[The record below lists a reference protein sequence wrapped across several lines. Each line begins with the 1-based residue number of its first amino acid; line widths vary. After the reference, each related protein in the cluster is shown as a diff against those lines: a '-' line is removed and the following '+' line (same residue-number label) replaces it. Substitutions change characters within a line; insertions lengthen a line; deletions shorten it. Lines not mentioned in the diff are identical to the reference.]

1 MRIPAGLRLTSA
13 RVATRMQAVVCSGG
27 NDRRPATVA
36 PDTLCRCV
44 ISTVRSHDRAEPPG
58 RFTQYF
64 QRLAPRTKVA
74 TGCRMTAG
82 FGARLRKRRETQHID
97 LAAIAEQTKIKR
109 SLLEALERDDLSHWP
124 SGIFRRAWVRSYAQA
139 IGLDPDSTVREFV
152 EVHPDPEEIAAAEAM
167 AAAARQ
173 EVSHGGLRGLVG
185 AAIGSLSRR
194 MRAGAGDD
202 DVEVAPPM
210 PMSPPPQKA
219 AEAAQAPPDQPVTA
233 QEAPAPKPKPSP
245 APAPAPQFDL
255 PAIARLCT
263 RFGQASNAHDVQPLL
278 QEVASILDATGVIV
292 WLWNSSSAVLRP
304 ALVHGYSAGVVARLP
319 VVTRE
324 DDNPT
329 AASFRSGKIREI
341 ASEAGGSG
349 AVVLPLLLRA
359 KCVGVLAVEL
369 QPGAR
374 LTESARAV
382 ATILA
387 AALTQLVGRSNQ
399 TEAKPAAEKH
409 RRARQL
415 TPVRG
420 TA

>member
-1 MRIPAGLRLTSA
+1 M
-13 RVATRMQAVVCSGG
+13 
-27 NDRRPATVA
+27 
-36 PDTLCRCV
+36 
-44 ISTVRSHDRAEPPG
+44 
-58 RFTQYF
+58 
-64 QRLAPRTKVA
+64 
-74 TGCRMTAG
+74 TGG
-82 FGARLRKRRETQHID
+82 FGARMRKRRETQHID
-97 LAAIAEQTKIKR
+97 LTAIADQTKIKR

-139 IGLDPDSTVREFV
+139 IGLDPDSTVRDFL

-173 EVSHGGLRGLVG
+173 EASPAGLRGLVG

-194 MRAGAGDD
+194 MRGGAGDEEAEPPAAS
-202 DVEVAPPM
+202 VQSPPRKAPEAASPAKPGTVPKEPGTVPEEAGTVPQAAAPP
-210 PMSPPPQKA
+210 A
-219 AEAAQAPPDQPVTA
+219 AASAPP
-233 QEAPAPKPKPSP
+233 
-245 APAPAPQFDL
+245 PQFDL

-263 RFGQASNAHDVQPLL
+263 RFGQASSAHDVQPLL

-304 ALVHGYSAGVVARLP
+304 ALVYGYSAGVVARLP

-341 ASEAGGSG
+341 AGEAGSCG
-349 AVVLPLLLRA
+349 AVVIPLLLRA

-374 LTESARAV
+374 LSESARAV

-399 TEAKPAAEKH
+399 AEPRPATEKP
-409 RRARQL
+409 RRARL

>member
-1 MRIPAGLRLTSA
+1 
-13 RVATRMQAVVCSGG
+13 MQAVMALRQDKQRSDTVL
-27 NDRRPATVA
+27 PA
-36 PDTLCRCV
+36 DCV
-44 ISTVRSHDRAEPPG
+44 GVSFLLYGHTTEPLAVVDLSP
-58 RFTQYF
+58 YF
-64 QRLAPRTKVA
+64 QQLAPRTKLA
-74 TGCRMTAG
+74 IAGRMTGG
-82 FGARLRKRRETQHID
+82 FGARLRKRRESQNID
-97 LAAIAEQTKIKR
+97 LTAIADQTKIKR

-124 SGIFRRAWVRSYAQA
+124 AGIFRRAWFRSYAQA
-139 IGLDPDSTVREFV
+139 IGLDPDSAVREFL
-152 EVHPDPEEIAAAEAM
+152 EEHPDPEEIAAAEAL

-173 EVSHGGLRGLVG
+173 EAATGGLRGLVG

-194 MRAGAGDD
+194 MRGGVDD
-202 DVEVAPPM
+202 EETEAPTTPV
-210 PMSPPPQKA
+210 SPPPQKTR
-219 AEAAQAPPDQPVTA
+219 EAALPEEPVIVPGAASEGPASAPTPT
-233 QEAPAPKPKPSP
+233 P

-263 RFGQASNAHDVQPLL
+263 RFGQASSAHDVQPLL
-278 QEVASILDATGVIV
+278 QEVAGILDATGVIV

-341 ASEAGGSG
+341 ASEAGACG

-374 LTESARAV
+374 LSESARAV

-399 TEAKPAAEKH
+399 TEPRPATEKP
-409 RRARQL
+409 RRARL
-415 TPVRG
+415 APVRG

>member
-1 MRIPAGLRLTSA
+1 M
-13 RVATRMQAVVCSGG
+13 
-27 NDRRPATVA
+27 
-36 PDTLCRCV
+36 
-44 ISTVRSHDRAEPPG
+44 
-58 RFTQYF
+58 
-64 QRLAPRTKVA
+64 
-74 TGCRMTAG
+74 TGG

-97 LAAIAEQTKIKR
+97 LTAIAEQTKIKR

-124 SGIFRRAWVRSYAQA
+124 SGIFRRAWVRTYAQA
-139 IGLDPDSTVREFV
+139 IGLDPDNTVREFL

-173 EVSHGGLRGLVG
+173 EAATGGLRGLVG

-194 MRAGAGDD
+194 MRGGVGDEETETPTTS
-202 DVEVAPPM
+202 VP
-210 PMSPPPQKA
+210 PPPQTA
-219 AEAAQAPPDQPVTA
+219 YEAVAPDTPVTIP
-233 QEAPAPKPKPSP
+233 EAPAPKPAP

-263 RFGQASNAHDVQPLL
+263 RFGQASSAHDVQPLL

-304 ALVHGYSAGVVARLP
+304 ALVYGYSAGVVARLP

-341 ASEAGGSG
+341 ASEAGSCG

-399 TEAKPAAEKH
+399 TEPRPATEK
-409 RRARQL
+409 RRARL

>member
-1 MRIPAGLRLTSA
+1 M
-13 RVATRMQAVVCSGG
+13 
-27 NDRRPATVA
+27 
-36 PDTLCRCV
+36 
-44 ISTVRSHDRAEPPG
+44 
-58 RFTQYF
+58 
-64 QRLAPRTKVA
+64 
-74 TGCRMTAG
+74 TGG
-82 FGARLRKRRETQHID
+82 FGARLRERRETQHID
-97 LAAIAEQTKIKR
+97 LTAIADQTKIKR

-124 SGIFRRAWVRSYAQA
+124 SGIFRRAWVRTYAQA
-139 IGLDPDSTVREFV
+139 IGLDPDNTVREFL

-173 EVSHGGLRGLVG
+173 DAAPAGLRGLVG

-194 MRAGAGDD
+194 MRGGAGDEETEAPPTS
-202 DVEVAPPM
+202 VQSPPEKAREVASPEKPVTV
-210 PMSPPPQKA
+210 PEEPVTVPRAPAPVPAAASAPPPQ
-219 AEAAQAPPDQPVTA
+219 V
-233 QEAPAPKPKPSP
+233 
-245 APAPAPQFDL
+245 DL

-263 RFGQASNAHDVQPLL
+263 RFGQAASAHDVQPLL
-278 QEVASILDATGVIV
+278 QELASILDATGVIV

-304 ALVHGYSAGVVARLP
+304 ALVYGYSAGVVARLP

-329 AASFRSGKIREI
+329 AASFRTGKIREI
-341 ASEAGGSG
+341 ASEAGSCG

-399 TEAKPAAEKH
+399 SEPRPATEKP
-409 RRARQL
+409 RRARL

>member
-1 MRIPAGLRLTSA
+1 M
-13 RVATRMQAVVCSGG
+13 
-27 NDRRPATVA
+27 
-36 PDTLCRCV
+36 
-44 ISTVRSHDRAEPPG
+44 
-58 RFTQYF
+58 
-64 QRLAPRTKVA
+64 
-74 TGCRMTAG
+74 TGG

-97 LAAIAEQTKIKR
+97 LTTIAEQTKIKR
-109 SLLEALERDDLSHWP
+109 SLLDALERDDLSHWP

-139 IGLDPDSTVREFV
+139 IGLDPDSTVREFL
-152 EVHPDPEEIAAAEAM
+152 EAHPDPEEIAAAEAM

-173 EVSHGGLRGLVG
+173 DAAPAGLRGLVG

-194 MRAGAGDD
+194 MRGGTGD
-202 DVEVAPPM
+202 E
-210 PMSPPPQKA
+210 
-219 AEAAQAPPDQPVTA
+219 EA
-233 QEAPAPKPKPSP
+233 EAPAPAVPPPSQTAREAASPEKPVTIPPVTIPEATAPKPTPPP
-245 APAPAPQFDL
+245 APAPAPAPEFDL

-263 RFGQASNAHDVQPLL
+263 KFGQASSAHDVQPLL

-304 ALVHGYSAGVVARLP
+304 ALVYGYSAGVVARLP

-341 ASEAGGSG
+341 ASDAGSCG

-399 TEAKPAAEKH
+399 SDPRPATEKP
-409 RRARQL
+409 RRARL

>member
-1 MRIPAGLRLTSA
+1 M
-13 RVATRMQAVVCSGG
+13 
-27 NDRRPATVA
+27 
-36 PDTLCRCV
+36 
-44 ISTVRSHDRAEPPG
+44 
-58 RFTQYF
+58 
-64 QRLAPRTKVA
+64 
-74 TGCRMTAG
+74 TGG
-82 FGARLRKRRETQHID
+82 FGARLRNRRETQNID
-97 LAAIAEQTKIKR
+97 LAAIADQTKIKR

-124 SGIFRRAWVRSYAQA
+124 SGIFRRAWFRSYAQA
-139 IGLDPDSTVREFV
+139 IGLDPDSSVREFL
-152 EVHPDPEEIAAAEAM
+152 EAHPDPEEIAAAEAT
-167 AAAARQ
+167 AASARQ
-173 EVSHGGLRGLVG
+173 EAATGGLRGLVG

-194 MRAGAGDD
+194 MRGGAG
-202 DVEVAPPM
+202 EEETEAPTTPV
-210 PMSPPPQKA
+210 SPPPQKTR
-219 AEAAQAPPDQPVTA
+219 EAALPEEPVTLPRA
-233 QEAPAPKPKPSP
+233 ASAESTPAPTPS
-245 APAPAPQFDL
+245 PAPQFDL

-278 QEVASILDATGVIV
+278 QEVAGILDATGVIV

-341 ASEAGGSG
+341 ASEAGSCG

-359 KCVGVLAVEL
+359 KCVGVLAIEL
-369 QPGAR
+369 QPGTR
-374 LTESARAV
+374 LSESARAV

-399 TEAKPAAEKH
+399 AEPRPVAEKP
-409 RRARQL
+409 RRARL
-415 TPVRG
+415 APVRG